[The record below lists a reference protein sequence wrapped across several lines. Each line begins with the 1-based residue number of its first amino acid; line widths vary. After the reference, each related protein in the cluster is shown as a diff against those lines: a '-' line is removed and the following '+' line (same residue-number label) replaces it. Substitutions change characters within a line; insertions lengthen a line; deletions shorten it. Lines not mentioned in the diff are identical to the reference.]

1 MGEVFEEADIR
12 MGLSDGGEILGA
24 FIVAR
29 SEGDLVVYVRGSWV
43 HGRGFRIIRSYRGRT
58 GDRLFKKLDSAWSF
72 IKKFGYSGHITIYP
86 AGDPKLWQFMG
97 VAPQDLGEPI
107 DGPAKGPLPSR
118 PTGEITVQA
127 RSIAK

>member
-107 DGPAKGPLPSR
+107 DGPAKGPLPGT